1 MGFVSIT
8 MSFDS
13 SILTQR
19 KGQPAL
25 RSSGIG
31 SYGGDDT

>member
-1 MGFVSIT
+1 MGFVSIR

-13 SILTQR
+13 SILTQK

-31 SYGGDDT
+31 SYDGDDT